1 MKPYIF
7 LILLVATFIYQKN
20 LFSSEK
26 IRVLYNSLDTKSVS
40 KHLAF
45 YQLYPDSPEGMKA
58 LRHAWHLLSPKDKK
72 IYPAGR
78 SLPTPL
84 PATQAIISLIN
95 KTPDEEQIILDEEE
109 LWAIEELASFLPNRQ
124 LKGYNVNSEEEV
136 LALPPEEI
144 DLARGLFL
152 SEMGNDPEAM
162 LKIRSY
168 EAMIDLMA
176 LQILT
181 KISKD
186 SPPRA
191 KIAEMNHFIFEEM
204 GFRFPPHSLYAKD
217 IDLYTFLPSV
227 LDSRRG
233 VCLGVSILYLCL
245 SQRLNLELEMI
256 TPPGHIYVRYHKNNE
271 IINIET
277 TARGIDLECEVY
289 LSVNTRSLQ
298 ERTIK
303 EVIGLAHFNEASAH
317 WQKNDHFKA
326 LACYEKALPYLP
338 GDKLTIELMAYN
350 YILTNNLE
358 KANELLELVK
368 DHIPDHSIEKEVL
381 AEDLLLGNADAEC
394 IKAVFMHVDENRE
407 SVLKKKLSIEQ
418 ALEKNPKFRSGYFCL
433 ASIWLQL
440 HRPKEALPILTKY
453 SDMRP
458 QDPTA
463 HYYLSIINAE
473 RLDYNQAWEHLRKA
487 ESLVKTKGHNPKALK
502 EIRKSLR
509 QQIGRAHV

>member
-1 MKPYIF
+1 MNLYIF
-7 LILLVATFIYQKN
+7 LILLFSTSILQTE

-26 IRVLYNSLDTKSVS
+26 IRVLYNSLNTKSVS
-40 KHLAF
+40 QHLAF

-58 LRHAWHLLSPKDKK
+58 LRHAWHLLSPRDRK
-72 IYPAGR
+72 IYSAGR

-84 PATQAIISLIN
+84 PATQAIISLVN
-95 KTPDEEQIILDEEE
+95 KTPDKEQIILNEEE
-109 LWAIEELASFLPNRQ
+109 LWAIEELASFLPNRR
-124 LKGYNVNSEEEV
+124 LKGYDVNSEEEV

-152 SEMGNDPEAM
+152 SEMGNDSEAM

-176 LQILT
+176 LQILA
-181 KISKD
+181 KISMD

-217 IDLYTFLPSV
+217 VDLYTFLPSV

-233 VCLGVSILYLCL
+233 ICLGVSILYLCL
-245 SQRLNLELEMI
+245 SQRLNLELETI
-256 TPPGHIYVRYHKNNE
+256 TPPGHIYVRYHKNHE

-277 TARGIDLECEVY
+277 TARGIDLECEAY

-303 EVIGLAHFNEASAH
+303 EVIGLAHINEASAH
-317 WQKNDHFKA
+317 WQKNDHLKA
-326 LACYEKALPYLP
+326 LECYDKALPYLP
-338 GDKLTIELMAYN
+338 GDKLIIELMAYN

-358 KANELLELVK
+358 KGKDFLEQVK
-368 DHIPDHSIEKEVL
+368 DHIPDYSIEKEVL
-381 AEDLLLGNADAEC
+381 VEDLLLGNADAEC
-394 IKAVFMHVDENRE
+394 IKAVFTHVDENRG
-407 SVLKKKLSIEQ
+407 SVLNKKQLIEQ

-440 HRPKEALPILTKY
+440 HRPKEALSVLKKY

-463 HYYLSIINAE
+463 HYYLSIIYAE

-487 ESLVKTKGHNPKALK
+487 ERLVKIKGHNPKALK
-502 EIRKSLR
+502 EVRKTLR
-509 QQIGRAHV
+509 QLSPE